1 MVEDYDNILV
11 PVDGSET
18 AERAFDK
25 AVKIA
30 LDNNAHLDVLNVID
44 TRQFMGEMQ
53 DTLISGDTIYQ
64 MTQDS
69 EEYLKSLKE
78 WAKDHH
84 NDLIIMGATGMNA
97 VERMLM
103 GSVTAYVNQH
113 ALSDVLIVKT
123 DLDNNKVAKPKK
135 KYF

>member
-69 EEYLKSLKE
+69 EEYLILLMFLTIFVMAHRRELLRLILLGITTTIWLLWVQLVWMQLKE
-78 WAKDHH
+78 C
-84 NDLIIMGATGMNA
+84 
-97 VERMLM
+97 
-103 GSVTAYVNQH
+103 
-113 ALSDVLIVKT
+113 
-123 DLDNNKVAKPKK
+123 
-135 KYF
+135 

>member
-30 LDNNAHLDVLNVID
+30 LDNNAHLMYWMLLILSIY
-44 TRQFMGEMQ
+44 GEMQ

-69 EEYLKSLKE
+69 EEYLKSLKR
-78 WAKDHH
+78 
-84 NDLIIMGATGMNA
+84 MG
-97 VERMLM
+97 
-103 GSVTAYVNQH
+103 
-113 ALSDVLIVKT
+113 
-123 DLDNNKVAKPKK
+123 
-135 KYF
+135 